1 MSSPGGNRP
10 PGVEER
16 FRTYAARRDRSL
28 RNQLVEEHIGLAS
41 HLARR
46 YASRGVPLDDLRQ
59 IALLGLVKAVE
70 RFDPGR
76 GVAFSTFA
84 GRTIEGEIKRHFR
97 DATWG
102 MRVPRS
108 TKELHLAV
116 RRATDELGQQ
126 LGRSPTVPDVAEH
139 LGISTDQVVEALAA
153 GSAYSPASLQAPRPE
168 EQEQNVDRNGAV
180 GAVDPAF
187 VETEHRVVLDDLIT
201 ALPEREQVIVRLR
214 FYENLT
220 QSEIADR
227 VGISQ
232 MHVSRLLRKSLLL
245 MRELHERE

>member
-1 MSSPGGNRP
+1 VSDHEGGGHPGID
-10 PGVEER
+10 EL
-16 FRTYAARRDRSL
+16 FRSYARSRDRQT
-28 RNQLVEEHIGLAS
+28 RNELVEQHIGLAS

-70 RFDPGR
+70 RFDPDR

-126 LGRSPTVPDVAEH
+126 LGRSPTVRDVAEH
-139 LGISTDQVVEALAA
+139 LEISTDEVVEALAA
-153 GSAYSPASLQAPRPE
+153 GSAYTPASLYAPRPDE
-168 EQEQNVDRNGAV
+168 PEQNVDRNGAV
-180 GAVDPAF
+180 GSVDPAF
-187 VETEHRVVLDDLIT
+187 ANSEHRVVIEDLI
-201 ALPEREQVIVRLR
+201 ASLPDREQAIVRLR

-220 QSEIADR
+220 QTEIAER

-232 MHVSRLLRKSLLL
+232 MHVSRLLRKSLLV

>member
-1 MSSPGGNRP
+1 MSRSPAP
-10 PGVEER
+10 EDVEKR
-16 FRTYAARRDRSL
+16 FQEYARTRDRKL
-28 RNQLVEEHIGLAS
+28 RNALVEEHIGLAS

-70 RFDPGR
+70 RFDPQR

-116 RRATDELGQQ
+116 RRATDELGQK
-126 LGRSPTVPDVAEH
+126 LGRSPSVPDVAAH
-139 LGISTDQVVEALAA
+139 LGISTDAVVEALAA
-153 GSAYSPASLQAPRPE
+153 GSAYTPASLYTPRPDE
-168 EQEQNVDRNGAV
+168 NEQNVDRNGAV
-180 GAVDPAF
+180 GAVDPEF
-187 VETEHRVVLDDLIT
+187 VITEHRVVVEELIAT
-201 ALPEREQVIVRLR
+201 LPEREQTIVRLR
-214 FYENLT
+214 FYDNLT
-220 QSEIADR
+220 QTEIAER

-232 MHVSRLLRKSLLL
+232 MHVSRLLRKSLLM
-245 MRELHERE
+245 MRERHERM